1 MSPCFTAFQYT
12 KKKENSRSDLAKKL
26 KSGYILTTS
35 ILYMLQ
41 DKIKLILFFFCLLT
55 LIIHELGLGD
65 KGIQESTWVKKF

>member
-12 KKKENSRSDLAKKL
+12 NKKENSRSDLAKKL

-41 DKIKLILFFFCLLT
+41 VKIKLILFFFCLRAVL
-55 LIIHELGLGD
+55 
-65 KGIQESTWVKKF
+65 